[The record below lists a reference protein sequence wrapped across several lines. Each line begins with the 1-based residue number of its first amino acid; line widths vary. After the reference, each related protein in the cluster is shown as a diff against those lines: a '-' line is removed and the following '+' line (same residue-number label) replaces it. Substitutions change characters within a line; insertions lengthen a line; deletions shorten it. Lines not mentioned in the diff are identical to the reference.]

1 MYFNHLPQHLKRKPL
16 SHAVFGGLVALGTLV
31 SAPVSAGALCGANPC
46 AARKGGGTLLLAAA
60 CNPCNPCAA
69 KKACNPCN
77 PCAAKQA
84 CNPCN
89 PCAAK
94 QACNPC
100 NPCAAKKACNP
111 CNPCAAKKA
120 CNPCNPC
127 AAKKACNPCNPC
139 GGAKVSASQF
149 MRPAGVNISTRIDPA
164 LIAEG
169 KHLWYDKSMSSNGLA
184 CASCH
189 ENNAALNATFAQAY
203 PHKVA
208 MPSQMAG
215 VGKIYADEMAQF
227 CMVVPMQSKP
237 LAWNSRQIK
246 ALTSYTI
253 ALQRS
258 FNPCAAKKASAGAC
272 NPCNPCAAKKACNPC
287 NPCAAKKACNP
298 CNPCAAKKNP
308 CNPCN
313 PCAAKKTSG

>member
-46 AARKGGGTLLLAAA
+46 AARKGGGTLLLAA
-60 CNPCNPCAA
+60 
-69 KKACNPCN
+69 
-77 PCAAKQA
+77 
-84 CNPCN
+84 
-89 PCAAK
+89 
-94 QACNPC
+94 
-100 NPCAAKKACNP
+100 ACNP

-298 CNPCAAKKNP
+298 CNPCAAKKACNPCNPCAAKKNP